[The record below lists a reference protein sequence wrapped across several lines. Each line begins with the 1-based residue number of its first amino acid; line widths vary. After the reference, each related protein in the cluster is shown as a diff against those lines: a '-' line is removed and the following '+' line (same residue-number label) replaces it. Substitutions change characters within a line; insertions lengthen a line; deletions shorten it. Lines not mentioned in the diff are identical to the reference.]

1 MNITTKSNYE
11 NKISSQNEIVKAL
24 VSENDTLK
32 QRIQQLVEIKENE
45 QKDHTTKLEAFQKNN
60 EQLQKLNVEVVQ
72 LKAHELELEEQNR
85 HLKKLFRKKRKLVLK
100 NH

>member
-85 HLKKLFRKKRKLVLK
+85 HLKNCLEKRKLVLR